1 MIKRKK
7 IKSFFPIVL
16 YILSLV
22 LLFST
27 FFMFPFS
34 PVLATESDSNSSY
47 TSVIEDLGK
56 DETFNVESYPIDIEN
71 HSLELFQVAE
81 GQNKELFVYVYQP
94 SAKYLATS
102 INISTAINDSLF
114 YQNYALELIS
124 QSDAL
129 YKYKVVDFEVKEDA
143 LRYYDISSIFRAYDE
158 TIDGSV
164 AGDNTVSEV
173 SYNVGKLW
181 TAATVNGQITYTC
194 LETETIEITDK
205 YVGLCRYLNGFWLY
219 SDSCDSHFVAF
230 STDRPIDKLM
240 EADLLY
246 IAEIGSGSLA
256 TGRFTVDSTEERYIT
271 LEASE
276 VVSNEVSGLFGQKYT
291 WNRIESAADFLAKE
305 DLTDEAKSNLQNK
318 QWVLRFAETAYTE
331 YNGLYNPHYD
341 ATRVSDVTILRLKFE
356 TEGQVY
362 NLGVVDNKQTGDFLP
377 DNNQDWLTDIL
388 KPILYVIG
396 LIVLVLL
403 LIVCWPIVSVVL
415 KFLVKG
421 VVWLL
426 KGLWWL
432 ITAPF
437 SIFKDKG
444 GK

>member
-1 MIKRKK
+1 MPLKRRSDKSILTAFLVVLLSFILMIA
-7 IKSFFPIVL
+7 SFVAPVNLVFADDVSGVITDLSQDENFDASQYPIVEDDNS
-16 YILSLV
+16 LSVVTLAETTNSE
-22 LLFST
+22 LL
-27 FFMFPFS
+27 
-34 PVLATESDSNSSY
+34 
-47 TSVIEDLGK
+47 
-56 DETFNVESYPIDIEN
+56 
-71 HSLELFQVAE
+71 
-81 GQNKELFVYVYQP
+81 VYVYQP
-94 SAKYLATS
+94 SAKYEATS

-114 YQNYALELIS
+114 YQNYSLELLD
-124 QSDAL
+124 QEGAL
-129 YKYKVVDFEVKEDA
+129 YKFKVLDFEVKQDA
-143 LRYYDISSIFRAYDE
+143 LRYYDISSIFRAYDAS
-158 TIDGSV
+158 IDKPPE
-164 AGDNTVSEV
+164 GDNTISEV
-173 SYNVGKLW
+173 AFEVGKLW
-181 TAATVNGQITYTC
+181 TASTVNGELTFSC
-194 LETETIEITDK
+194 LETETIEVTDK
-205 YVGLCRYLNGFWLY
+205 YVGFIRYLNGFWLY

-256 TGRFTVDSTEERYIT
+256 TGRFTVDSTEEIYIT

-356 TEGQVY
+356 TEGQVF
-362 NLGVVDNKQTGDFLP
+362 NLGVVDNKQSGDMNP
-377 DNNQDWLTDIL
+377 DNNQNWLIDIL
-388 KPILYVIG
+388 KTIFLVIG
-396 LIVLVLL
+396 LILLVIL
-403 LIVCWPIVSVVL
+403 LIVCWPIVVVVL
-415 KFLVKG
+415 KFLVKA
-421 VVWLL
+421 VVWIL

-437 SIFKDKG
+437 SIFKKEE
-444 GK
+444 